1 MINGAITT
9 TIAPTIRTVNHT
21 VLLPVEIWLG
31 GIKLNMN
38 ASNEPQKPRP
48 PISHIRPLPFLPEGG
63 DHNGDMGFVFCMRLI
78 YRWTSQVVLGN
89 LGIRNETPKKEVTAP
104 SANCSGYYI

>member
-1 MINGAITT
+1 MSG
-9 TIAPTIRTVNHT
+9 
-21 VLLPVEIWLG
+21 
-31 GIKLNMN
+31 
-38 ASNEPQKPRP
+38 
-48 PISHIRPLPFLPEGG
+48 EGG
-63 DHNGDMGFVFCMRLI
+63 DHNDDMGFVLYMRLI